1 MVVGVVVVD
10 GDMEEE
16 EEEEAMGATL
26 DLGVGHLY
34 GEGEGHPTRGHGPDL
49 LNATSPRDPIPGH
62 VLVLHRGSPDS
73 HIPPLGLV
81 PIPGRM
87 VGGPVPG
94 RVAVLHPQMMLDK
107 GLTPPVTDSTV
118 NFSCVSTCDY
128 K

>member
-1 MVVGVVVVD
+1 MVVGVGVVVD
-10 GDMEEE
+10 GDMEEG
-16 EEEEAMGATL
+16 EAMGATL

-34 GEGEGHPTRGHGPDL
+34 GEGEGHPTHGHGPDP
-49 LNATSPRDPIPGH
+49 LNAASPRDPIPGH
-62 VLVLHRGSPDS
+62 ILVLHRGSPDS
-73 HIPPLGLV
+73 HILPLGLV

-94 RVAVLHPQMMLDK
+94 RVAVLHPQMMLGK
-107 GLTPPVTDSTV
+107 GHTPPVTDSTV

>member
-1 MVVGVVVVD
+1 MVVGVVAVD

-34 GEGEGHPTRGHGPDL
+34 GEGEGHPTHDPDP

-62 VLVLHRGSPDS
+62 ILVLHRGSPDS
-73 HIPPLGLV
+73 HILPLGLV

-94 RVAVLHPQMMLDK
+94 RVAVLHPQMMLGK
-107 GLTPPVTDSTV
+107 GHTPPVTDSTV
-118 NFSCVSTCDY
+118 NFSCVSTFDY